1 MEANM
6 PQVSLYL
13 DKETLD
19 RIGQLARKG
28 GVSISRWVGD
38 NLKRLIRDE
47 YPEEFWG
54 VFGAVQDESF
64 TRPEELSPSSDS
76 LRVSL

>member
-6 PQVSLYL
+6 PQVSLYI
-13 DKETLD
+13 DKETMD
-19 RIGQLARKG
+19 KIGQLARKG

-54 VFGAVQDESF
+54 VFGAVQDEYF
-64 TRPEELSPSSDS
+64 TRPEELSPVSDS
-76 LRVSL
+76 PRVSL